1 MVAGVNPMMQF
12 RRVGSVGFPQRQ
24 MNRTFSFNRAAIR
37 VMGLALLMSIALGAQ
52 SQTAKENLAKFDYRA
67 YHFGF
72 LLSGNSSSFNFKLRP
87 DFTFADSLLSVENNA
102 LSGFNLALLAS
113 LNVNST
119 VRIRFIPGLS
129 FQDRGLLFRFR
140 NPDGTTQPVN
150 VRTESVYLD
159 FPLLVKLRTER
170 IGNFAPYALI
180 GGKLSRDMQSQ
191 ADVNQS
197 LQDGYI
203 LKLAKGNSSIDVGA
217 GADFFL
223 PFFKFTVEM
232 KTEFGMR
239 NVLIQDDTPFS
250 AAFDQLRTRSFIISF
265 TFEG

>member
-1 MVAGVNPMMQF
+1 MVQVMTPPQQYAPTAGVIGGVKGQTQRATAPF
-12 RRVGSVGFPQRQ
+12 RLLTLCF
-24 MNRTFSFNRAAIR
+24 
-37 VMGLALLMSIALGAQ
+37 ALLLGFAAQ
-52 SQTAKENLAKFDYRA
+52 GQMAKKNLAKFDYRA

-72 LLSGNSSSFNFKLRP
+72 ILSGNTSSFNFNLRP
-87 DFTFADSLLSVENNA
+87 DYTFSDSLLSVENNP

-113 LNVNST
+113 LNVNET
-119 VRIRFIPGLS
+119 IRVRFIPGLS
-129 FQDRGLLFRFR
+129 FQDRGMLFRFR
-140 NPDGTTQPVN
+140 NPNGTTTPVS
-150 VRTESVYLD
+150 VRTESVFLD
-159 FPLLVKLRTER
+159 FPLVVKLRTQR
-170 IGNFAPYALI
+170 IGNFAPYALF
-180 GGKLSRDMQSQ
+180 GGKISRDMQSQ

-203 LKLAKGNSSIDVGA
+203 LKLAKNNTSLDFGA

-223 PFFKFTVEM
+223 PFFKFSIEL

-250 AAFDQLRTRSFIISF
+250 AAFDELRTRSFIISF

>member
-12 RRVGSVGFPQRQ
+12 RQVGSVGFPQRQ

-37 VMGLALLMSIALGAQ
+37 GMGLALLMSFALGAQ

-170 IGNFAPYALI
+170 IGNFAPFALI

>member
-1 MVAGVNPMMQF
+1 MVQVMT
-12 RRVGSVGFPQRQ
+12 PQRQ
-24 MNRTFSFNRAAIR
+24 YAPSNVVQGTMKGYAHRFSAPLRLFT
-37 VMGLALLMSIALGAQ
+37 VGVLMLSGLAAQ
-52 SQTAKENLAKFDYRA
+52 GQTAKKNLAKFDYRS

-87 DFTFADSLLSVENNA
+87 DYTFTDSLLSVENNA

-113 LNVNST
+113 LNVNET
-119 VRIRFIPGLS
+119 IRIRFIPGLS
-129 FQDRGLLFRFR
+129 FQDRGMLYRFR
-140 NPDGTTQPVN
+140 NPNGTTTPIS
-150 VRTESVYLD
+150 VRTESVFLD
-159 FPLLVKLRTER
+159 FPLVVKFRTQR
-170 IGNFAPYALI
+170 IGNFAPYALF
-180 GGKLSRDMQSQ
+180 GGKISRDMQSQ

-203 LKLAKGNSSIDVGA
+203 LKLAKNNSSLDFGA

-223 PFFKFTVEM
+223 PFFKFSVEL
-232 KTEFGMR
+232 KTEFGLR

-250 AAFDQLRTRSFIISF
+250 AAFDELRTRSFIISF

>member
-1 MVAGVNPMMQF
+1 MAELKQF
-12 RRVGSVGFPQRQ
+12 RPAEIV
-24 MNRTFSFNRAAIR
+24 SFLHLKMALPLSFRRCI
-37 VMGLALLMSIALGAQ
+37 LALFLLVGCTALHDVQA
-52 SQTAKENLAKFDYRA
+52 QTAKENLAKFDYRP

-72 LLSGNSSSFNFKLRP
+72 LLSGNSSSFNFNLRP

-113 LNVNST
+113 LNVNKT
-119 VRIRFIPGLS
+119 IRIRFIPGLS
-129 FQDRGLLFRFR
+129 FQDRGLLYRFR
-140 NPDGTTQPVN
+140 NPDGTIQPVN

-159 FPLLVKLRTER
+159 FPLVVKLRTER

-203 LKLAKGNSSIDVGA
+203 LKLAKGNSSLDFGA

-223 PFFKFTVEM
+223 PFFKFSVEM

-239 NVLIQDDTPFS
+239 NVLIQDDSPFS

>member
-1 MVAGVNPMMQF
+1 MVHV
-12 RRVGSVGFPQRQ
+12 R
-24 MNRTFSFNRAAIR
+24 
-37 VMGLALLMSIALGAQ
+37 
-52 SQTAKENLAKFDYRA
+52 
-67 YHFGF
+67 
-72 LLSGNSSSFNFKLRP
+72 
-87 DFTFADSLLSVENNA
+87 FT
-102 LSGFNLALLAS
+102 
-113 LNVNST
+113 
-119 VRIRFIPGLS
+119 PGLS

-140 NPDGTTQPVN
+140 EPDGTILPVN

-159 FPLLVKLRTER
+159 FPILLKLRTER

-203 LKLAKGNSSIDVGA
+203 LKLAKGNSSVDVGA

-223 PFFKFTVEM
+223 PFFKFSVEL

-250 AAFDQLRTRSFIISF
+250 AAFDELRTRSFIISF

>member
-1 MVAGVNPMMQF
+1 MVAGLDMMPQF
-12 RRVGSVGFPQRQ
+12 RRTGNVGKLPSSMSPRLLLRPAC
-24 MNRTFSFNRAAIR
+24 M
-37 VMGLALLMSIALGAQ
+37 ALLLAACLGSGSMVQA
-52 SQTAKENLAKFDYRA
+52 QTAKENLAKFDYRA

-87 DFTFADSLLSVENNA
+87 DFTFADSLLSVENNP

-113 LNVNST
+113 LNVNET
-119 VRIRFIPGLS
+119 IRIRFIPGLS

-140 NPDGTTQPVN
+140 NPDGTVQPVN

-159 FPLLVKLRTER
+159 FPLIVKLRTER
-170 IGNFAPYALI
+170 IGNFAPYALF

-203 LKLAKGNSSIDVGA
+203 LKLAKGNSSVDFGA

-232 KTEFGMR
+232 KTEFGLR

>member
-1 MVAGVNPMMQF
+1 
-12 RRVGSVGFPQRQ
+12 
-24 MNRTFSFNRAAIR
+24 MNASSTSALRAC
-37 VMGLALLMSIALGAQ
+37 VLTALLCFCGWGMQA
-52 SQTAKENLAKFDYRA
+52 QTAKQNLAKFDYRP

-72 LLSGNSSSFNFKLRP
+72 LLSGNTSSFNFSLRP
-87 DFTFADSLLSVENNA
+87 DFTFADSLLSVENNS

-113 LNVNST
+113 VNVNPI
-119 VRIRFIPGLS
+119 VHVRFIPGLS

-140 NPDGTTQPVN
+140 GVDGATEQIN

-159 FPLLVKLRTER
+159 FPLLIKLRTER

-191 ADVNQS
+191 EDVNQS

-223 PFFKFTVEM
+223 PFFKFSVEM

>member
-1 MVAGVNPMMQF
+1 MSPFLVNTMRPLRWF
-12 RRVGSVGFPQRQ
+12 VLVSV
-24 MNRTFSFNRAAIR
+24 
-37 VMGLALLMSIALGAQ
+37 LASGLGAHG
-52 SQTAKENLAKFDYRA
+52 QTAKQNLAKFDYRS

-72 LLSGNSSSFNFKLRP
+72 LLSGNSSSFNFNLRP
-87 DFTFADSLLSVENNA
+87 DFTFSDSLLSVENNA

-113 LNVNST
+113 LNVNNT
-119 VRIRFIPGLS
+119 IRIRFIPGLS
-129 FQDRGLLFRFR
+129 FQDRGMLYRFR
-140 NPDGTTQPVN
+140 NPDGTIEPIN

-159 FPLLVKLRTER
+159 FPLLIKLRTDR
-170 IGNFAPYALI
+170 IGNFAPYALF

-203 LKLAKGNSSIDVGA
+203 LKLAKGNASLDFGA

-223 PFFKFTVEM
+223 PFFKFSVEL

>member
-1 MVAGVNPMMQF
+1 MSAAHPLRRFLGLLLLVAFLGPVGVTH
-12 RRVGSVGFPQRQ
+12 G
-24 MNRTFSFNRAAIR
+24 
-37 VMGLALLMSIALGAQ
+37 Q
-52 SQTAKENLAKFDYRA
+52 SAKENLAKFDYRS

-72 LLSGNSSSFNFKLRP
+72 LLSGNSSSFNFNLRP

-113 LNVNST
+113 LNVNRT
-119 VRIRFIPGLS
+119 LRIRFIPGLS
-129 FQDRGLLFRFR
+129 FQDRGLLYRFR
-140 NPDGTTQPVN
+140 NPDGTIQPVN

-159 FPLLVKLRTER
+159 FPLVIKLRTER
-170 IGNFAPYALI
+170 IGNFAPYALF
-180 GGKLSRDMQSQ
+180 GAKLSRDMQSQ

-203 LKLAKGNSSIDVGA
+203 LKLAKGNSSLDFGA

-223 PFFKFTVEM
+223 PFFKFSVEM

-239 NVLIQDDTPFS
+239 NVLIQDDSPFS

>member
-1 MVAGVNPMMQF
+1 MRHVHRIQHVMSRFSVNTLRPLRWMML
-12 RRVGSVGFPQRQ
+12 VCVLGSG
-24 MNRTFSFNRAAIR
+24 
-37 VMGLALLMSIALGAQ
+37 LGAH
-52 SQTAKENLAKFDYRA
+52 SQTAKQNLAKFDYRS

-72 LLSGNSSSFNFKLRP
+72 LLSGNSSSFNFNLRP
-87 DFTFADSLLSVENNA
+87 DFTFSDSLLSVENNA

-113 LNVNST
+113 LNVNNT
-119 VRIRFIPGLS
+119 IRIRFIPGLS
-129 FQDRGLLFRFR
+129 FQDRGMLYRFR
-140 NPDGTTQPVN
+140 TPDGTIEPIN

-159 FPLLVKLRTER
+159 FPLLIKLRTDR
-170 IGNFAPYALI
+170 IGNFAPYALF

-203 LKLAKGNSSIDVGA
+203 LKLAKGNASLDFGA

-223 PFFKFTVEM
+223 PFFKFSVEM
-232 KTEFGMR
+232 KTEFGLR

>member
-1 MVAGVNPMMQF
+1 MKSSHSSPLLRGWILALVMMT
-12 RRVGSVGFPQRQ
+12 G
-24 MNRTFSFNRAAIR
+24 
-37 VMGLALLMSIALGAQ
+37 GLATA
-52 SQTAKENLAKFDYRA
+52 QTAKQNLAKFYYRA

-87 DFTFADSLLSVENNA
+87 DFTFADSLLSVENNS

-113 LNVNST
+113 LNVSPVVH
-119 VRIRFIPGLS
+119 VRFTPGLS
-129 FQDRGLLFRFR
+129 FQDRGMLYRFR
-140 NPDGTTQPVN
+140 SEECTATPIN

-159 FPLLVKLRTER
+159 FPILLKLRTER

-203 LKLAKGNSSIDVGA
+203 LKLAKANSSIDVGA

-223 PFFKFTVEM
+223 PYFKFSVEL

-250 AAFDQLRTRSFIISF
+250 AAFD
-265 TFEG
+265 

>member
-1 MVAGVNPMMQF
+1 MVLVC
-12 RRVGSVGFPQRQ
+12 VLGSG
-24 MNRTFSFNRAAIR
+24 
-37 VMGLALLMSIALGAQ
+37 LGAH
-52 SQTAKENLAKFDYRA
+52 SQTAKQNLAKFDYRS

-72 LLSGNSSSFNFKLRP
+72 LLSGNSSSFNFNLRP
-87 DFTFADSLLSVENNA
+87 DFTFSDSLLSVENNA

-113 LNVNST
+113 LNVNNT
-119 VRIRFIPGLS
+119 IRIRFIPGLS
-129 FQDRGLLFRFR
+129 FQDRGMLYRFR
-140 NPDGTTQPVN
+140 TPDGTIEPIN

-159 FPLLVKLRTER
+159 FPLLIKLRTDR
-170 IGNFAPYALI
+170 IGNFAPYALF

-203 LKLAKGNSSIDVGA
+203 LKLAKGNASLDFGA

-223 PFFKFTVEM
+223 PFFKFSVEM
-232 KTEFGMR
+232 KTEFGLR

>member
-1 MVAGVNPMMQF
+1 MVARMAYMKQF
-12 RRVGSVGFPQRQ
+12 RPAESVLFPLFK
-24 MNRTFSFNRAAIR
+24 MALPLSFRRCI
-37 VMGLALLMSIALGAQ
+37 LALSILVGCAAF
-52 SQTAKENLAKFDYRA
+52 SSVHAQTAKENLAKFDYRA

-72 LLSGNSSSFNFKLRP
+72 LLSGNSSSFNFNLRP

-113 LNVNST
+113 LNVNKT

-129 FQDRGLLFRFR
+129 FQDRGLLYRFR
-140 NPDGTTQPVN
+140 NPDGTIQPVN

-159 FPLLVKLRTER
+159 FPLVVKLRTER

-203 LKLAKGNSSIDVGA
+203 LKLTKGNSSLDFGA

-223 PFFKFTVEM
+223 PFFKFSVEM

-239 NVLIQDDTPFS
+239 NVLIQDDSPFS